1 MKILA
6 AVIVLTLCLLAGS
19 ACAGDSTGI
28 WSGIYGGASI
38 GYVHGTQDWELR
50 GNQFWNAP
58 FPDGKRDFTF
68 DQFEVG
74 AHLGV
79 QYQWRWLV
87 FGAEGS
93 IFKGPHDEQ
102 NERSPWYPATDEW
115 KADIHTIAK
124 AVAKVGVVPWKRLLV
139 YAKGGYAGAMVDTT
153 TRFPDPGITALR
165 DKTSEWHNG
174 WTVGGGV
181 EYALTNH
188 IIVGAEYSYIGLGS
202 RNHLDTPPVG
212 VFYNADVD
220 AAVQQVLFRI
230 SYKFDVF

>member
-6 AVIVLTLCLLAGS
+6 AVIVLSICLLAGS

-38 GYVHGTQDWELR
+38 GYVNASQDWTLGR
-50 GNQFWNAP
+50 NGFWGAKGDNQ
-58 FPDGKRDFTF
+58 DFTF
-68 DQFEVG
+68 DQFEIGAHVG
-74 AHLGV
+74 A

-93 IFKGPHDEQ
+93 IFKGPRNEQ
-102 NERSPWYPATDEW
+102 NMLSPRFPTQDQW

-124 AVAKVGVVPWKRLLV
+124 ATAKVGFVPWKQWLV
-139 YAKGGYAGAMVDTT
+139 YAKGGYAGAMVDTDV
-153 TRFPDPGITALR
+153 RSVLGPSR
-165 DKTSEWHNG
+165 EKTSDWQNG

-188 IIVGAEYSYIGLGS
+188 ILIGAEYDYIGLGS
-202 RNHLDTPPVG
+202 TAHKTGITTLPPG
-212 VFYNADVD
+212 RFFDAKID
-220 AAVQQVLFRI
+220 AALHQVLLRI